1 MLDFWSERTYNNENE
16 EKIMRFSIGQTVTV
30 RTKWRSNIL
39 GQDFDENVFT
49 GTVVPN
55 PKWLDHDYVSIRTG
69 KVEYPIS
76 YIHKKFIVG
85 HEFSESRSEERI
97 FQVTSKSSG
106 KMYNVISANGDV
118 TCDCIGFQFRR
129 KCKHSEAV
137 KKVLVLDNT
146 NA

>member
-1 MLDFWSERTYNNENE
+1 
-16 EKIMRFSIGQTVTV
+16 MRFSIGQTVSIQ
-30 RTKWRSNIL
+30 TKWRSNIL
-39 GQDFDENVFT
+39 GQEFDLNTFT

-55 PKWLDHDYVSIRTG
+55 PKWLDQDYVSIRTG

-85 HEFSESRSEERI
+85 FDFSADRSVERI

-118 TCDCIGFQFRR
+118 TCDCMGFQFRR
-129 KCKHSEAV
+129 KCKHSDAV